1 MILKKIKKYKLNS
14 KKIRVLIMGLT
25 YKKNVAD
32 LRNSLSIKVFQSLK
46 KNFRKFNC
54 YDPLIDK
61 IYKKKYLLI
70 EKKNI
75 KNFDVYIV
83 LTKHDS
89 IKKLIPSIKNKKIID
104 VFS

>member
-1 MILKKIKKYKLNS
+1 MFLSTCSPIQQTI
-14 KKIRVLIMGLT
+14 
-25 YKKNVAD
+25 NV
-32 LRNSLSIKVFQSLK
+32 
-46 KNFRKFNC
+46 NFHKFNC

-61 IYKKKYLLI
+61 INKKKYLLI
-70 EKKNI
+70 EKKNV

-89 IKKLIPSIKNKKIID
+89 IKKLIKSIKNKKIID